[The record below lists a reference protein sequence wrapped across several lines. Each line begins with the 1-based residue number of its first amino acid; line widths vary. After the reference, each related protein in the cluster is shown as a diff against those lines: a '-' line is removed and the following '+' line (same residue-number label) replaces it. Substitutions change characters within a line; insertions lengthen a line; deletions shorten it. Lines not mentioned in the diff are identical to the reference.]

1 MHLYPTF
8 QMQMSG
14 CLQIQHIFA
23 SKPRAPA
30 ATTFWLYNSLRGFVN
45 LLHAISGAALS
56 TPEARLPVHLLC
68 FFFPLTAQKMSQTS
82 NVYVWISLAEIA
94 KDNRMR
100 LNLIGSHRF
109 QPAWNILE

>member
-8 QMQMSG
+8 QMQISG

-23 SKPRAPA
+23 SKPKAPA
-30 ATTFWLYNSLRGFVN
+30 ATTFWLYNSLRGFQPTAC
-45 LLHAISGAALS
+45 HKWRGPKHPWGSF
-56 TPEARLPVHLLC
+56 TCPPVVFS
-68 FFFPLTAQKMSQTS
+68 FFSLRAQKMSQTS

-100 LNLIGSHRF
+100 LNLIATAF
-109 QPAWNILE
+109 